1 MRLFCLVA
9 FLFLAREG
17 LGAEQRE
24 GGEVGTSE
32 GIEGVK
38 DKVVVDEVE
47 EGEDEEGREED
58 VEKDF
63 SNDSSSL
70 EEKAVTEETV
80 DLNISSSASEEAS
93 KRPSSHPSSSGEGES
108 GLEGSDDKSVVD
120 VSEDPSTTTDSD
132 GPCSVCFCS
141 TLDEMENSTKMNNK
155 MFSHLVD
162 TSNEMILIDCSHLNL
177 STWLPMEGSSLAV
190 DFSYNLLTTLP
201 TFSQEGGM
209 VSLDLSYNQLT
220 LLPPLHFAQLAASLL
235 NLNLAGNKL
244 AVKGLSDTSLQ
255 MDPEQHLTQPWMLE
269 TLSLADNRLHSLPA
283 DIFGQLGRLQSLDL
297 SSNPLSE
304 MDAAT
309 IQAIG
314 GIPSLLSLSL
324 AHCRLASLSHGL
336 LDGLTQLENLDLSE
350 NPFTIVDPRLRS
362 APSIT
367 SLALDR
373 SYKTLHAIQY
383 PS

>member
-9 FLFLAREG
+9 FLFLARKG
-17 LGAEQRE
+17 LGVAE
-24 GGEVGTSE
+24 GGGGQVGTSE

-47 EGEDEEGREED
+47 EGEDVEGSEED

-63 SNDSSSL
+63 SNDSSSI

-80 DLNISSSASEEAS
+80 GLNISSSASEETS
-93 KRPSSHPSSSGEGES
+93 KSPSSHPSSSGESE
-108 GLEGSDDKSVVD
+108 LEGLDDKSVVD
-120 VSEDPSTTTDSD
+120 GSEDPPTTTDSD
-132 GPCSVCFCS
+132 GPCSVCYCS
-141 TLDEMENSTKMNNK
+141 TLDDMGNSTKMNNK
-155 MFSHLVD
+155 MFSDLVE

-177 STWLPMEGSSLAV
+177 STWLPMEGSSMAV

-201 TFSQEGGM
+201 TFSHEGGM

-244 AVKGLSDTSLQ
+244 AVKGLSDASLQ

-314 GIPSLLSLSL
+314 GIASLLSLSL

-336 LDGLTQLENLDLSE
+336 LDGLTQLEKLDLSE

-367 SLALDR
+367 SLVLDR
-373 SYKTLHAIQY
+373 SYKTLLPNQY
-383 PS
+383 QS